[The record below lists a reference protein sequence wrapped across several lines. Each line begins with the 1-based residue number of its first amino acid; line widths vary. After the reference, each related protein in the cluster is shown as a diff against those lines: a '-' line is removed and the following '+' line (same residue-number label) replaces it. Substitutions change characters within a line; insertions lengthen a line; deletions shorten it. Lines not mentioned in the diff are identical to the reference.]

1 MRWACGGGCCCTTGR
16 QLGAAESRA
25 FNPARPASAAGSWGV
40 VIRVAYHLRMSAIR
54 KLKYTISKAALQAS
68 AAISK
73 LPLVR
78 QAVAVNARL
87 SARIAF
93 RLFRR
98 RRFVV
103 AALVHS
109 LPSFMVCGL
118 AAALVVLMRRP
129 GDSDMAHALRIVS
142 AVISIGFPLLDAAF
156 RALDYQARAKRRW
169 K

>member
-1 MRWACGGGCCCTTGR
+1 MSIIRR
-16 QLGAAESRA
+16 IRYAASR
-25 FNPARPASAAGSWGV
+25 P
-40 VIRVAYHLRMSAIR
+40 
-54 KLKYTISKAALQAS
+54 ALQAS
-68 AAISK
+68 AAIRR
-73 LPLVR
+73 LPLVE
-78 QAVAVNARL
+78 QAIAVNARL

-118 AAALVVLMRRP
+118 AAAFVVLMRRP
-129 GDSDMAHALRIVS
+129 GDSDLAHTLRIIT
-142 AVISIGFPLLDAAF
+142 AVISIGFPLLDAGF
-156 RALDYQARAKRRW
+156 RALDYRARTKRRR